1 MELMK
6 KLKSTTSELHRRVEE
21 TPINKAII
29 QQGMKLE
36 QYKELIQ
43 RNYLIHASLEHQ
55 IKSVLNK
62 NKHASVSHFFHS
74 KLEWLEKDM
83 TSLGLTKPH
92 VTNDAISIPRYHSI
106 AELFGCLYVIE
117 GSMLGG
123 SILYRALRENK
134 HLDSIPEFHFFK
146 NYGKDVG
153 LRWKTF
159 KNIVED
165 ENDDPDAT
173 IRAAKNTFRFYESVF
188 QLNLG

>member
-1 MELMK
+1 
-6 KLKSTTSELHRRVEE
+6 
-21 TPINKAII
+21 
-29 QQGMKLE
+29 MKLE

-55 IKSVLNK
+55 IKSVLNE
-62 NKHASVSHFFHS
+62 NKHASVSYFFHS
-74 KLEWLEKDM
+74 KLDWLEKDM
-83 TSLGLTKPH
+83 NALGLKKPH
-92 VTNDAISIPRYHSI
+92 TIPKVIPIPHFRNI

-123 SILYRALRENK
+123 RLIYKALRKDKNL
-134 HLDSIPEFHFFK
+134 HSIPEFHFFK
-146 NYGKDVG
+146 NYGNDVG

-173 IRAAKNTFRFYESVF
+173 IRAAKTTFRFYESIF
-188 QLNLG
+188 RLNMGSS